1 MTTEPTYAAICQNN
15 TIVIASDDKTYTLK
29 RRNAPAVYSKVHAA
43 IVAEKSF
50 TEIRTIMSEA
60 GALVYVG

>member
-29 RRNAPAVYSKVHAA
+29 RRENPALYTKVHAA
-43 IVAEKSF
+43 IVEEKSF
-50 TEIRTIMSEA
+50 NHILDILLT
-60 GALVYVG
+60 V